1 MIQSLISQVSW
12 CFDQGCQ
19 LTATLASPFISSNE
33 ITFITHSLLIGV
45 FALSAVRLGRGA
57 LTAFMAVCWVL
68 GSLFVIKQATIFNLN
83 VTTTDSF
90 AIGANIAIT
99 LLQEHYGQ
107 KAAKNGI
114 AIGFFIAFFF
124 LIMSLM
130 QLVYIPNAH
139 DTVNPHFIA
148 ILSSMPRIIISSF
161 FVAAIS
167 IRLNLILFQLFEKRF
182 GRVFFALNAFLA
194 LTLSQLLDTALF
206 SFFALYGSVESII
219 PIIFFSSLVKTISIG
234 LMVPAVT
241 LAKHFLKKHT
251 EL

>member
-1 MIQSLISQVSW
+1 
-12 CFDQGCQ
+12 
-19 LTATLASPFISSNE
+19 
-33 ITFITHSLLIGV
+33 
-45 FALSAVRLGRGA
+45 
-57 LTAFMAVCWVL
+57 
-68 GSLFVIKQATIFNLN
+68 
-83 VTTTDSF
+83 
-90 AIGANIAIT
+90 
-99 LLQEHYGQ
+99 
-107 KAAKNGI
+107 
-114 AIGFFIAFFF
+114 
-124 LIMSLM
+124 
-130 QLVYIPNAH
+130 
-139 DTVNPHFIA
+139 
-148 ILSSMPRIIISSF
+148 MPRIIIASF

-167 IRLNLILFQLFEKRF
+167 IRLNLVLFQLFEKRF